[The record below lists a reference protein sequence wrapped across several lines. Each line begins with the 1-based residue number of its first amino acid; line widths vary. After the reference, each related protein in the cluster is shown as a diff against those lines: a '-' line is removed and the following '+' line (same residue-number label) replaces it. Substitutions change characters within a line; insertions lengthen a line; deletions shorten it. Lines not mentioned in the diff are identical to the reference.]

1 MPAAE
6 SKRPV
11 DGGWAWIVLAAS
23 TVHFFIF
30 VGFVKS
36 FGIFFVAFLKKYDA
50 TSSDISLVIS
60 IQTISSTLSSVIV
73 LGIGTRF
80 FAERTLVM
88 FGAFLTAVSQIGS
101 AFAPSV
107 AVLMAT
113 QGVIFGIGIS
123 MTQLALLLI
132 LSRYFEKKRGFAN
145 SFANV
150 GGSIGGLLWP
160 ILLKISMDYLGLFGT
175 LIIVSGMFLQA
186 IVCGA
191 LVRPLPPMGG
201 KIQTLEVDD
210 DDRGSASHKD
220 TKEQNVYEKSNGTY
234 TLPNGK
240 TNSQRPNGPV
250 TGRRRT
256 QSENII
262 ETNKVSNL
270 LHRTAISTHDLQ
282 EDFKKLYFSPSLQT
296 LGVWSSIEKRDSSYS
311 RQSKEKTQRLQEKN
325 DNQCF
330 NFALFKNPLFY
341 IFTVS
346 SILNISAAGL
356 PVNYIPPFA
365 RDCGLTDEK
374 IALLVTICAACD
386 LVNRIIVTFIAESK
400 TFKRHQFVA
409 LTMLLNGLSCMFVR
423 FYDDFFTL
431 IIFSVLHGLFGQTYF
446 SLFPAIIVDFLGSEN
461 LRHGLTT
468 ITVTLGIS
476 VSLSTVLI
484 GELRDYTGSYL
495 TSFYFMGATA
505 VLGGFI
511 MLLEPLG
518 RRMMKTK
525 QNDADSKEMQP
536 MMNKTNQIE

>member
-1 MPAAE
+1 MPSAE
-6 SKRPV
+6 TIRPI
-11 DGGWAWIVLAAS
+11 DRGWAWVVLAAS

-36 FGIFFVAFLKKYDA
+36 FGIFFVAYLKKYDA
-50 TSSDISLVIS
+50 TSSGISLVIS

-80 FAERTLVM
+80 FTERTLVM

-101 AFAPSV
+101 AFASSV
-107 AVLMAT
+107 GVLMAT
-113 QGVIFGIGIS
+113 QGVIFGIGVAMS
-123 MTQLALLLI
+123 QLALVLI

-160 ILLKISMDYLGLFGT
+160 ILLKISMDYLGLSGT
-175 LIIVSGMFLQA
+175 LLIVSGMFLQA

-191 LVRPLPPMGG
+191 LMRPLPSEGG
-201 KIQTLEVDD
+201 KIQTLEVRDD
-210 DDRGSASHKD
+210 DDTGSAIDND
-220 TKEQNVYEKSNGTY
+220 TKDQNVYEKSNGTY
-234 TLPNGK
+234 TLPNSK
-240 TNSQRPNGPV
+240 THGHRPNGPV
-250 TGRRRT
+250 VGRRRT
-256 QSENII
+256 QSENIM

-282 EDFKKLYFSPSLQT
+282 EDFKKLYLSPSLQT
-296 LGVWSSIEKRDSSYS
+296 MVVWSSVEKRGPST
-311 RQSKEKTQRLQEKN
+311 RHQSKEKTQFNEN
-325 DNQCF
+325 ANQFF

-341 IFTVS
+341 VFTVS

-356 PVNYIPPFA
+356 PVNYIPPLA

-386 LVNRIIVTFIAESK
+386 LVNRIGLTFIADSK
-400 TFKRHQFVA
+400 TLKRHQILA
-409 LTMLLNGLSCMFVR
+409 ITMLLNGLSCMFVR
-423 FYDDFFTL
+423 FYDDFYTL
-431 IIFSVLHGLFGQTYF
+431 IIYSVLHGLFGQTYF
-446 SLFPAIIVDFLGSEN
+446 SLFPAIIVDFLGLDN

-476 VSLSTVLI
+476 VSMSTVLI

-505 VLGGFI
+505 VLGGFV
-511 MLLEPLG
+511 LLMEPFG
-518 RRMMKTK
+518 RRMMVNKK
-525 QNDADSKEMQP
+525 KDGDSKEMQP
-536 MMNKTNQIE
+536 MMDKPDQIK

>member
-1 MPAAE
+1 MPSAE
-6 SKRPV
+6 TIRPI
-11 DGGWAWIVLAAS
+11 DRGWAWVVLAAS

-36 FGIFFVAFLKKYDA
+36 FGIFFVAYLKKYDA
-50 TSSDISLVIS
+50 TSSGISLVIS

-80 FAERTLVM
+80 FTERTLVM

-101 AFAPSV
+101 AFASSV
-107 AVLMAT
+107 GVLMAT
-113 QGVIFGIGIS
+113 QGVIFGIGVAMS
-123 MTQLALLLI
+123 QLALVLI

-160 ILLKISMDYLGLFGT
+160 ILLKISMDYLGLSGT
-175 LIIVSGMFLQA
+175 LLIVSGMFLQA

-191 LVRPLPPMGG
+191 LVRPLPPEGG
-201 KIQTLEVDD
+201 KIQTLDV
-210 DDRGSASHKD
+210 RGDEDSESAIDKD

-234 TLPNGK
+234 TLPNSK
-240 TNSQRPNGPV
+240 TCGHRPDGPV
-250 TGRRRT
+250 VGRRRT
-256 QSENII
+256 QSENIM

-282 EDFKKLYFSPSLQT
+282 EDFKKLYLSPSLQT
-296 LGVWSSIEKRDSSYS
+296 MVVWSSVEKRGPST
-311 RQSKEKTQRLQEKN
+311 RRLSKEKTQFNEN
-325 DNQCF
+325 ANQFF

-356 PVNYIPPFA
+356 PVNYIPPLA

-386 LVNRIIVTFIAESK
+386 LVNRIGLTFIADSK
-400 TFKRHQFVA
+400 TLKRHQILA
-409 LTMLLNGLSCMFVR
+409 ITMLLNGLSCMFVR
-423 FYDDFFTL
+423 FYDDFYTL
-431 IIFSVLHGLFGQTYF
+431 IIYSVLHGLFGQTYF
-446 SLFPAIIVDFLGSEN
+446 SLFPAIIVDFLGLDN

-505 VLGGFI
+505 VLGGFV
-511 MLLEPLG
+511 LLMEPFG
-518 RRMMKTK
+518 RRMMMNKNK
-525 QNDADSKEMQP
+525 DEDSKEMQP
-536 MMNKTNQIE
+536 MMDKPDQIK